1 MRPKVERKLRQQA
14 EISMSTKIKIGE
26 QEDGAAVTLD
36 VESLIYSRALIQ
48 ANSGGGKSGLLRV
61 IAEQVAAKIPTIIID
76 KEGEYYTLRER
87 VDIVL
92 VGEQGELAADVRSA
106 GLLARKLIELG
117 ASAVIDL
124 SGFRK
129 AEPQQEF
136 VRDFLDALINLP
148 RKLWHPT
155 FVMIDE
161 AHFFAPEK
169 GMGESVA
176 TASVVGL
183 MTLGRKRGFCGVLAT
198 QRLSKLHKNAAD
210 VNNVFIGRTFL
221 DLDQKRAARELGMS
235 PTDAIILRDCPKQH
249 FYSFGADLNFNGVAQ
264 FRVSDCQTK
273 MPKPGDRATLTPPK
287 ASHVVMEIADKLK
300 DLPQQAAAE
309 IKDLNAA
316 KARIREL
323 EREVKA
329 KPVIEKPVETIKTVE
344 KPVLKDGQLSR
355 LEKIVAN
362 LDGVITKHA
371 EVGTVLVGVAREIQE
386 SVAKVSTN
394 GHKAAPSVPAQSFS
408 KSQPVIRTPPAPQAP
423 SRRIDSNFEGSLP
436 IGEQKILTALI
447 QYPNGLERNQL
458 TVLTGYKRSTRD
470 AYIQRLGEKQFV
482 EVRGGK
488 VFATMNGHAA
498 LPEAEPLPTGE
509 DLQRYWLERLPE
521 GERAILKVLIEA
533 YPEPVD
539 REALTDATSYK
550 RSTRDAYLQ
559 RLTSKELVE
568 RGGGPARASENLFL

>member
-1 MRPKVERKLRQQA
+1 MA
-14 EISMSTKIKIGE
+14 TKIKIGE
-26 QEDGAAVTLD
+26 QSDGSNVTLD

-76 KEGEYYTLRER
+76 KEGEYYTLREK

-155 FVMIDE
+155 FIMIDE

-210 VNNVFIGRTFL
+210 VNNVFIGRTYL
-221 DLDQKRAARELGMS
+221 DLDQKRAARELGMT
-235 PTDAIILRDCPKQH
+235 PGDAIILRDCPKQH
-249 FYSFGADLNFNGVAQ
+249 FYAFGADLNFTGVAQ

-273 MPKPGDRATLTPPK
+273 MPKPGDRATLVPPK

-316 KARIREL
+316 KQRIREL

-329 KPVIEKPVETIKTVE
+329 KPVVEKPVETIKTVE
-344 KPVLKDGQLSR
+344 THVLKDGQIARAEKLVSTIEAQSARFQER
-355 LEKIVAN
+355 LVTLQTVAQ
-362 LDGVITKHA
+362 
-371 EVGTVLVGVAREIQE
+371 EFREAL
-386 SVAKVSTN
+386 AKVTTN
-394 GHKAAPSVPAQSFS
+394 GNKPAL
-408 KSQPVIRTPPAPQAP
+408 PVVQRPAPLPRASVQPPREPREP
-423 SRRIDSNFEGSLP
+423 SEFSVQLP
-436 IGEQKILTALI
+436 IGEQKILAALI

-458 TVLTGYKRSTRD
+458 TVLTAYKRSTRD
-470 AYIQRLGEKQFV
+470 AYIQRLSEKRLV
-482 EVRGGK
+482 EVRAGRVYSTAEG
-488 VFATMNGHAA
+488 VAA
-498 LPEAEPLPTGE
+498 LPDYEPLPTGPE
-509 DLQRYWLERLPE
+509 LQQYWKQRLPE
-521 GERAILKVLIEA
+521 GEWKILEQAITSYPHAISRESLTEA
-533 YPEPVD
+533 
-539 REALTDATSYK
+539 TGYK

-559 RLTSKELVE
+559 RLASKELISTSQAGYVL
-568 RGGGPARASENLFL
+568 ASDNLFLN